1 MRRSCTIIPPYVLE
15 RLQTVEEEGVARAAM
30 HTLTHDLVHRRTRR
44 RLSTRPVATSIA
56 RVSTHRTIY
65 STHGGTM
72 LPGLPVRTEGSG
84 PSGDPAID
92 EAYDGLGATWQL
104 YETAYRRNGL
114 DDKGLPMLASVHFGR
129 GYDNAFWNGEQMVFG
144 DGDGVYFNRFT
155 VAVDVIGHELTHGF
169 TQFTS
174 NLLYAGQSGA
184 LNESVSDCFGAMVK
198 QMQLGQSA
206 HQADW
211 LVGEGLF
218 TSAVKGVA
226 VRSMKAPGTAYDD
239 PVLGKDPQPAT
250 MDGYLDDRADDG
262 EVHANSGIP
271 NHAFYLAATAMG
283 GKTWEGAGRI
293 WYDVLTGGKLKRS
306 TDFAGFAAATLA
318 AAQSRFGPTSKQAQ
332 AVAHAWR
339 KVKVTQ
345 S

>member
-1 MRRSCTIIPPYVLE
+1 MRQCCPIIPPYVLE
-15 RLQTVEEEGVARAAM
+15 RLKTVEDEVVSRAAL
-30 HTLTHDLVHRRTRR
+30 HTLTHDLVHRRSRR
-44 RLSTRPVATSIA
+44 RLASRPTATSIA
-56 RVSTHRTIY
+56 RVATHRTIF
-65 STHGGTM
+65 TAHGRTM
-72 LPGLPVRTEGSG
+72 LPGLPVRTEGAG
-84 PSGDPAID
+84 PTGDPAVD

-114 DDKGLPMLASVHFGR
+114 DDMGLPMLATVHFGR
-129 GYDNAFWNGEQMVFG
+129 DYDNAFWNGEQMVFG

-155 VAVDVIGHELTHGF
+155 IAVDVIAHELTHGF

-174 NLLYAGQSGA
+174 RLVHSGQSGA
-184 LNESVSDCFGAMVK
+184 LNESVSDCFGSMVK

-218 TSAVKGVA
+218 TSAVNGVA
-226 VRSMKAPGTAYDD
+226 VRSLKAPGTAYND
-239 PVLGKDPQPAT
+239 PVLGRDPQPST
-250 MDGYLDDRADDG
+250 MDGYLDDAQDDG

-271 NHAFYLAATAMG
+271 NHAFYLAATAIG

-293 WYDVLTGGKLKRS
+293 WYDTLTGGKLKRS
-306 TDFAGFAAATLA
+306 TDFAGFAAATLE
-318 AAQSRFGPTSKQAQ
+318 AAQSRFGPTSKHAQ